1 MVIVAVTF
9 AIWTCAAA
17 GVASAEPDEAAAAS
31 RITERQAKRAI
42 RSIAAKDYRP
52 AHITIQFCRRGTRQR
67 VLCRIRARYGTYP
80 ANYCTAYYSARQGR
94 YAILVVGPLV
104 ESCY

>member
-1 MVIVAVTF
+1 MRRGPMVIVAVTF

-17 GVASAEPDEAAAAS
+17 GVASAEPNEAAAAS
-31 RITERQAKRAI
+31 RITERQAKRA
-42 RSIAAKDYRP
+42 
-52 AHITIQFCRRGTRQR
+52 
-67 VLCRIRARYGTYP
+67 IRARYGTYP

-94 YAILVVGPLV
+94 YAIIVVGPLV